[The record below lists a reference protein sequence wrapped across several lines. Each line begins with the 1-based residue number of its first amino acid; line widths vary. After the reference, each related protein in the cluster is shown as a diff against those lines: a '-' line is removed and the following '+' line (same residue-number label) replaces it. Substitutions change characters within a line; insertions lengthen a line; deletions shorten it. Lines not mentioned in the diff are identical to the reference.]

1 MGPTEA
7 RVNQHYASYAICA
20 RLRRACSHHPRNAYI
35 VYATNHT
42 TSKHDHTHANEQSV
56 SLSWQKLANG
66 RRVSQSSPSSVFLA
80 CENPRVRTTARP
92 IYCSERTALR
102 ARATPS
108 VAVAW
113 PENTWNALLRDK
125 NQLDV
130 ISYLH
135 VTHRSRFTAAGR
147 SSTHAK
153 RRTFVLGV
161 YVPSTIHR

>member
-1 MGPTEA
+1 MDPAEA

-66 RRVSQSSPSSVFLA
+66 RRVSQSSPSSVFHA

-108 VAVAW
+108 VAVTG
-113 PENTWNALLRDK
+113 PENTRNALLRDK
-125 NQLDV
+125 KPTGRDLIFTCHTPKPLHICWALHNTCQATNLCVRVLPVLDD
-130 ISYLH
+130 
-135 VTHRSRFTAAGR
+135 
-147 SSTHAK
+147 
-153 RRTFVLGV
+153 
-161 YVPSTIHR
+161 